1 MHILYNSIRR
11 EHVGDIVPQ
20 VAQKEQSENCIL
32 LHQYRGEP
40 LPETPKFPKL
50 VLEKKAKPAD
60 WLVSNYVPT
69 VTDALVSERLFKI
82 ISSYSTMKMQAFPVP
97 LATDHGVLPYYILH
111 FLQFATSYVNFDKT
125 LFQAV
130 SFPEMTKSTFQFD
143 SYESFERQRLEKGI
157 KGKVSALFIQSV
169 PYDFFSLEV
178 PSVFVVKNQSF
189 IEELVRKRI
198 TGIEL
203 VPLQEGEDF
212 TEKKRSKIA
221 RKGLKF
227 N

>member
-1 MHILYNSIRR
+1 MHILYNSIKK
-11 EHVGDIVPQ
+11 EHIGDIVPQ
-20 VAQKEQSENCIL
+20 VTKDEQSENCVL
-32 LHQYRGEP
+32 LHEYRGKP
-40 LPETPKFPKL
+40 LPETPNFPKL
-50 VLEKKAKPAD
+50 TLEKQAKPAD
-60 WLVSNYVPT
+60 WLLSNYIPT

-97 LATDHGVLPYYILH
+97 LTTDQGVLPYYILH
-111 FLQFATSYVNFDKT
+111 FLQFATSYINFTET
-125 LFQAV
+125 LFQTI
-130 SFPEMTKSTFQFD
+130 SFPEMNKSTYQFD

-178 PSVFVVKNQSF
+178 PSIYVIRNQKL
-189 IEELVRKRI
+189 IEEIVRKRI

-221 RKGLKF
+221 RKGLKY
-227 N
+227 